1 MAASHFVN
9 VSDKRVMSTI
19 EQNTIL
25 KKTKDTTEFG
35 PRFFKLKK
43 KKFLVTEITL
53 FNSSG
58 NWLLISVRVIK
69 STVTDWSHR
78 KKRKQFTTELE
89 ST

>member
-43 KKFLVTEITL
+43 EVF
-53 FNSSG
+53 G
-58 NWLLISVRVIK
+58 
-69 STVTDWSHR
+69 DWNDPV
-78 KKRKQFTTELE
+78 QF
-89 ST
+89 

>member
-35 PRFFKLKK
+35 PRCFKLKK
-43 KKFLVTEITL
+43 EVF
-53 FNSSG
+53 G
-58 NWLLISVRVIK
+58 
-69 STVTDWSHR
+69 D
-78 KKRKQFTTELE
+78 
-89 ST
+89 